1 MVTMTTFVDHGS
13 VPQFTQGDR
22 LRKAREITGLDQ
34 TEFARE
40 IGVSRKT
47 VWNAETDR
55 THPRQILLRAWSLRT
70 GVSLHWLETG
80 EAPSP
85 DGGDGALAPVSLL
98 PESNRRPS
106 YYE

>member
-1 MVTMTTFVDHGS
+1 MGI
-13 VPQFTQGDR
+13 VPELTIGQR
-22 LRKAREITGLDQ
+22 LRVARELTGLEQ
-34 TEFARE
+34 REFASE
-40 IGVSRKT
+40 IGISRTSVSALEGGRSK
-47 VWNAETDR
+47 
-55 THPRQILLRAWSLRT
+55 PRQLTLRAWSSRT

-85 DGGDGALAPVSLL
+85 GGGDGALAPVSLL